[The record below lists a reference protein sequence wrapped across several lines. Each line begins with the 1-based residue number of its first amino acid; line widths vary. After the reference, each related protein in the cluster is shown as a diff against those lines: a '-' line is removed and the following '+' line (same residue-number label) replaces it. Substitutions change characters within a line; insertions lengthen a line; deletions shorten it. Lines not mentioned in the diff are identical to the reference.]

1 MDPREHRQVIDR
13 MDVGRRMATT
23 LLQRCDVGIPVEVAI
38 RELAPTLSPAA
49 VDATRKLAEL
59 TAFHFASTA
68 MVLTGLVPDSLLE
81 VAEIPEPP
89 ARPARR
95 GPDEIAAV
103 VARRPGCPSA
113 PVAPEDDHP

>member
-1 MDPREHRQVIDR
+1 VDPREHRQVIDR

-49 VDATRKLAEL
+49 VDAARKLAEL

-68 MVLTGLVPDSLLE
+68 MVLTGLVPDSPLE

-103 VARRPGCPSA
+103 GARRPGCPSA
-113 PVAPEDDHP
+113 PVAPEDDHQ